1 MTAIKAILRFKNGS
15 SSRGVLGQ
23 GTPINI
29 LCKSVAVVQWLAPLH
44 TLGSTPTLWTKSLQ

>member
-1 MTAIKAILRFKNGS
+1 MTAIKTKLRFKNGS